1 MIVLAI
7 TGVVKTVLILIGV
20 FFILRLLGRVMIAK
34 RNMEEEK
41 KMKRFEQQKQKARKS
56 HLKNEGKVK
65 ILKSKSS
72 SDDDQYVD
80 FEIIDE

>member
-41 KMKRFEQQKQKARKS
+41 KMKHFEQQKQKARKN

-72 SDDDQYVD
+72 SDDDQYAD

>member
-20 FFILRLLGRVMIAK
+20 FVILRLLGRVMIAK
-34 RNMEEEK
+34 RSMEEEK
-41 KMKRFEQQKQKARKS
+41 KMKHFEKEKARARKS
-56 HLKNEGKVK
+56 HIQNEGKVK
-65 ILKSKSS
+65 ILKSKSKP
-72 SDDDQYVD
+72 SDDNYAD